1 MHEPDGQGSIYPC
14 LQKDATRCGSM
25 VANST
30 DPSVFLSF
38 SFCRSHYR
46 LCPLGPVLASVLD
59 AEGTRDAGESG
70 RSQVVGHRG
79 ARGKFRPRKF
89 CSAQWK
95 ELSRGNQKTYPCDP
109 AGTLFMWPPDGDR
122 RVDPPVLSGRVPGL
136 PSTPKDEAGLTR
148 KFEASPVGHRIPRLS
163 EAPWEVP

>member
-1 MHEPDGQGSIYPC
+1 MIRFIHVMHEPDGQGSIYPC

-70 RSQVVGHRG
+70 QSQVVGHRG

-109 AGTLFMWPPDGDR
+109 AGTLFMWQILAA
-122 RVDPPVLSGRVPGL
+122 VN
-136 PSTPKDEAGLTR
+136 
-148 KFEASPVGHRIPRLS
+148 SPLCKQYF
-163 EAPWEVP
+163 